1 MHNKYK
7 NLLLIIEG
15 YLPIYLLKKVSVSF
29 IIILVGFGIITN
41 IFNFFNKIPSA
52 IKETAIIQENPLIAS
67 TIDEEDDNVNINADI
82 DDELFFEDNER
93 ININEASKVEL
104 MTLPGIG
111 DKKADLIVEYR
122 NQQRFSSI
130 DEIKNI
136 KGIGEKTFE
145 KFEHLL
151 SV

>member
-15 YLPIYLLKKVSVSF
+15 YLPIYLLKKVSASF

-52 IKETAIIQENPLIAS
+52 IKETATIQENPLIAS
-67 TIDEEDDNVNINADI
+67 TIDEEDDNVNINADA

-104 MTLPGIG
+104 MSLPGIG
-111 DKKADLIVEYR
+111 DKKADLIIEYR